1 MSDKIYILAENA
13 SPAARIQSPFGAIAT
28 DVSGSVSAE
37 AVMKNAGLNWRVS
50 KEELFLADKTKITDH
65 VAIRRDDTK
74 GVLGVVGSG
83 YEPLQNVEAFAFA
96 DNLVSQ
102 GAMEYVGAGM
112 FEDGKR
118 IFIQAKLNRPDVDGE
133 GGIGLAEVVP
143 GDAIQPYF
151 FFANGHDGGLSVHV
165 QMVNIRVVCGN
176 TFAMAIEQGKKT
188 KNRRA
193 GTAVTLRHTKN
204 VSERLEET
212 QEMLKWAGLEFTKF
226 IGAAIPFEGEPWE
239 ILSKHAPVTTAVPL
253 AAVLTLPAT
262 GSESNS
268 FAVISRAETGQ
279 KLAFSSTFGYPVFSV
294 LDPEV
299 TYSLPPRQV
308 ANGVVD
314 AFVHTIE
321 QYLTF
326 PVGAR
331 LQDRFAESILQTLI
345 EVGPQTLARPTDYD
359 LRANF
364 VWAATMALNGLIG
377 QGVPQD
383 WSTHMIGHELTA
395 LYGIDHAR
403 TLACVLPD
411 LLRVQSKNKAE
422 KLLQYAERIW
432 GVREGSPEQRMEA
445 GIAATEKFFESLGVP
460 TRLKAYGQVKADTP
474 DIVAHRLTANG
485 MTGLGERQE
494 VTPEAVEKI
503 LELSLA

>member
-1 MSDKIYILAENA
+1 MLNFTYQNPTKILFGKGQIANIPAEIPAGAKLLLTYGGGSIHRNGVYEQIRKALAGHTVVEFGGIEPNPEYKTLMKA
-13 SPAARIQSPFGAIAT
+13 VDIGRREKVDLLLAAGG
-28 DVSGSVSAE
+28 GSV
-37 AVMKNAGLNWRVS
+37 L
-50 KEELFLADKTKITDH
+50 
-65 VAIRRDDTK
+65 
-74 GVLGVVGSG
+74 
-83 YEPLQNVEAFAFA
+83 
-96 DNLVSQ
+96 
-102 GAMEYVGAGM
+102 
-112 FEDGKR
+112 DG
-118 IFIQAKLNRPDVDGE
+118 
-133 GGIGLAEVVP
+133 
-143 GDAIQPYF
+143 
-151 FFANGHDGGLSVHV
+151 
-165 QMVNIRVVCGN
+165 
-176 TFAMAIEQGKKT
+176 
-188 KNRRA
+188 
-193 GTAVTLRHTKN
+193 
-204 VSERLEET
+204 
-212 QEMLKWAGLEFTKF
+212 TKF

-268 FAVISRAETGQ
+268 FAVISRAETGR

-460 TRLKAYGQVKADTP
+460 TRLKAYDQVKADTP